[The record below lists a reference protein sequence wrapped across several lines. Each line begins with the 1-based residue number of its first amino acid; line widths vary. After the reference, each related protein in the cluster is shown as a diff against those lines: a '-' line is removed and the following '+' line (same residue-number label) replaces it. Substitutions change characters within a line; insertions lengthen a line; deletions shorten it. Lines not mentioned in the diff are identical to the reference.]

1 METHKKQAFL
11 KFFLIYFLS
20 VAVLILTAGVFYYN
34 QMKNQFLQSEEFS
47 MISYA
52 RDIKMGNDL
61 SKYKGIFTH
70 TPPKRLD
77 KFIDID
83 NFTILKDKFMKYI
96 PQNRY
101 GDYMQIFKSKKSFD
115 KKISK
120 LKLQIAVTQF
130 ILLLL
135 FGFISYKLAKN
146 ALKPLEESISKLDK
160 FAKDLIHDLNTPIAS
175 IKLNMKILDKNEKLR
190 ENSAIKR
197 IRKSIAAISEL
208 YENLTILL
216 EEETF
221 QLQNVDVMK
230 IARESMQIQKQ
241 LYPHLKFVIDNESL
255 YFKTNPKAIKQIL
268 QNLISNA
275 CKYNKK
281 DGYVKVYAKDNKL
294 YIEDSGVGIKH
305 PQKIFERSF
314 SERNSSGIGLDIVNR
329 LANSLH
335 LKIEVISNTTGS
347 TFILTQIL

>member
-20 VAVLILTAGVFYYN
+20 VAILILTAGVFYYN

-52 RDIKMGNDL
+52 RDIKMGNNL
-61 SKYKGIFTH
+61 SKYRGTFSH

-77 KFIDID
+77 KFINID

-96 PQNRY
+96 PKNRY
-101 GDYMQIFKSKKSFD
+101 GDYIQIFKSKKSFD
-115 KKISK
+115 KKINK
-120 LKLQIAVTQF
+120 LKLQIAITQL

-135 FGFISYKLAKN
+135 FGIISYKLAKS
-146 ALKPLEESISKLDK
+146 ALKPLEESINKLDK

-175 IKLNMKILDKNEKLR
+175 IKLNMQILDKDERLK

-197 IRKSIAAISEL
+197 IKKSTAAISEL

-221 QLQNVDVMK
+221 QLQNVDIVK
-230 IARESMQIQKQ
+230 IARENIAIQKQ
-241 LYPHLKFVIDNESL
+241 LYPNINFVVDNEPL
-255 YFKTNPKAIKQIL
+255 FFKTNPKAIKQIL

-281 DGYVKVYAKDNKL
+281 DGYVKIYAKDKKL

-305 PQKIFERSF
+305 PDKIFGRSF

-329 LANSLH
+329 LAKSLH
-335 LKIEVISNTTGS
+335 LKIEVSSTEKGS
-347 TFILTQIL
+347 TFILMMS

>member
-1 METHKKQAFL
+1 LETHKKQAFL

-20 VAVLILTAGVFYYN
+20 VAVLIVVAGIFYYN

-61 SKYKGIFTH
+61 GKYKTLFSH
-70 TPPKRLD
+70 TAAKKMDRY
-77 KFIDID
+77 IDID

-96 PQNRY
+96 PKNRH
-101 GDYMQIFKSKKSFD
+101 GDYIQIFKSKKDFD
-115 KKISK
+115 KKIDR
-120 LKLQIAVTQF
+120 LKLQIIITQLV
-130 ILLLL
+130 LLLL
-135 FGFISYKLAKN
+135 FGLISYKLAKN
-146 ALKPLEESISKLDK
+146 ALKPLEESINKLDK
-160 FAKDLIHDLNTPIAS
+160 FAKDLIHDLNTPISS
-175 IKLNMKILDKNEKLR
+175 IKLNMQILDKDEKLK

-197 IRKSIAAISEL
+197 IRKSTASISEL

-221 QLQNVDVMK
+221 LLQNVDILKV
-230 IARESMQIQKQ
+230 ARESVQVQKQ
-241 LYPHLKFVIDNESL
+241 LYPHIRFVVGDGAL
-255 YFKTNPKAIKQIL
+255 FFKTNPKAIKQIL

-281 DGYVKVYAKDNKL
+281 NGYVKIYAKDKKL
-294 YIEDSGVGIKH
+294 YIEDSGVGIRY
-305 PQKIFERSF
+305 PDKIFERSF

-329 LANSLH
+329 LAKSLH
-335 LKIEVISNTTGS
+335 LKIEVSSNAKGS
-347 TFILTQIL
+347 TFILSA